1 MKRIAT
7 YTAAL
12 GGVIGAVLAP
22 SLAFAAIITPAPPI
36 GTPGSGLTGA
46 GIIRIIEVAVQT
58 LMTVSVVIGVGF
70 FVYGA
75 IQYFA
80 LAKPDDGKA
89 KMKNAVIGIALI
101 LGIGLILQTVAGLIN
116 RGLNVG

>member
-7 YTAAL
+7 YAATVA
-12 GGVIGAVLAP
+12 VIGAVLAP
-22 SLAFAAIITPAPPI
+22 SLALAVFTTPGVPI
-36 GTPGSGLTGA
+36 GNPGQGLTGT
-46 GIIRIIEVAVQT
+46 GIIAIINTIVQD
-58 LMTVSVVIGVGF
+58 LMTVAVVIGVGF

-80 LAKPDDGKA
+80 LSKPDDGKT
-89 KMKNAVIGIALI
+89 KMWNSVIGIALI

-116 RGLNVG
+116 RGLNIG